1 MNTPSRQDAARP
13 SRAAFQV
20 LASRHF
26 PDWLA
31 SERISLAVSTYQS
44 GKLFLIGRKLGD
56 RLSVF
61 ERTFNRCMGLWSD
74 GQTLWLA
81 SVFQIW
87 RLENALRPGQL
98 DRGYDRLYV
107 PRIGYTTGDIDVH
120 DVAVD
125 AEGRVVFVSS
135 LFSCLAT
142 VSQRCSFEPL
152 WRPPFVGRLAAEDRC
167 HMNGLAMVDG
177 RPRFVTACSCTDVV
191 DGWREHRQ
199 SGGVVIDVDSGEVVA
214 GRLSMPHSPR
224 WYRGKLWMLDSGT
237 GRFGTIDLDE
247 GRFHEVAFCPGYARG
262 VSFVGDYAV
271 VGLSCPRD
279 ATFTGLPLDAKLE
292 QYGVAARCGL
302 QVIDL
307 NTGDVVHWLRI
318 EGVVKEL
325 YDVVVLVD
333 VARPKALGFKTDEI
347 ERNVWTVEE
356 GRPIRW
362 MARSKSPESKEG
374 ETA

>member
-1 MNTPSRQDAARP
+1 MNAPSRQDAARP
-13 SRAAFQV
+13 SRATYQV
-20 LASRHF
+20 LASEHF
-26 PDWLA
+26 PSWLA
-31 SERISLAVSTYQS
+31 GERISLAVSTYQS
-44 GKLFLIGRKLGD
+44 GKLFLIGRKPSD

-81 SVFQIW
+81 SVFQVW
-87 RLENALRPGQL
+87 RLENGLRPGQL

-107 PRIGYTTGDIDVH
+107 PQVGYTTGDIDVH
-120 DVAVD
+120 DVAID

-142 VSQRCSFEPL
+142 VSQQCSFEPL
-152 WRPPFVGRLAAEDRC
+152 WRPPFIGRLAAEDRC
-167 HMNGLAMVDG
+167 HLNGLAMVDG
-177 RPRFVTACSCTDVV
+177 QPRFVTACSRTDVV
-191 DGWREHRQ
+191 DGWREHRP

-214 GRLSMPHSPR
+214 SQLSMPHSPR
-224 WYRGKLWMLDSGT
+224 WYRGQLWVLDSGT
-237 GRFGTIDLDE
+237 GRFGTVDLDE
-247 GRFHEVAFCPGYARG
+247 GRFHEVAFCAGYARG

-279 ATFTGLPLDAKLE
+279 TTFTGLPLDAKLK

-307 NTGDVVHWLRI
+307 KTGNVVHWLRI
-318 EGVVKEL
+318 EGVVREL
-325 YDVVVLVD
+325 YDVVVLID

-347 ERNVWTVEE
+347 QRNVWTVEG
-356 GRPIRW
+356 GRPTRW
-362 MARSKSPESKEG
+362 MARSKRPESREG
-374 ETA
+374 ETR